1 MVSFS
6 QVSAGHGGRAV
17 LEGVSFTAPKG
28 RMTALIGP
36 NGCGKTTL
44 LKTACGLISP
54 LKGEIAIDG
63 RARKDAGRKEWAR
76 LCALL
81 PQMREAPALTV
92 EALVAHGRYPHL
104 SFGRDLTA
112 ADKEAVFQAMEE
124 AGVLSLREREVPKL
138 SGGERQR
145 VYFAMAL
152 AQSPGVFFLSGYRAK
167 IRDAGA
173 YPEPAGA
180 GENRGDG
187 TARSVPCLFLQRFYS
202 CAGPGEAFGLWEKP
216 GGFPKRRARAGFW
229 RAGGTGA
236 GKRQGGVPL
245 CAALTL
251 GPQAGII
258 EEDTGE
264 NSEERNDTG
273 YTSLLFCGFLCVSR
287 IAWRLLC
294 G

>member
-44 LKTACGLISP
+44 LKTACGLIPP

-63 RARKDAGRKEWAR
+63 RMRKDAGRKEWAR

-92 EALVAHGRYPHL
+92 EALVSHGRYPHL

-124 AGVLSLREREVPKL
+124 AGVLSLREREVLKL

-152 AQSPGVFFLSGYRAK
+152 AQSTETILMDEPTTYLDVGCQLEVMALSRRLAEEGRAVVMVLHDLTLALRCAHRAALLSGGKICQVGTPEELYGGEVLKRVMGVRLGRVETEEGWRYFYR
-167 IRDAGA
+167 
-173 YPEPAGA
+173 
-180 GENRGDG
+180 
-187 TARSVPCLFLQRFYS
+187 
-202 CAGPGEAFGLWEKP
+202 
-216 GGFPKRRARAGFW
+216 
-229 RAGGTGA
+229 
-236 GKRQGGVPL
+236 
-245 CAALTL
+245 
-251 GPQAGII
+251 
-258 EEDTGE
+258 
-264 NSEERNDTG
+264 
-273 YTSLLFCGFLCVSR
+273 
-287 IAWRLLC
+287 
-294 G
+294 